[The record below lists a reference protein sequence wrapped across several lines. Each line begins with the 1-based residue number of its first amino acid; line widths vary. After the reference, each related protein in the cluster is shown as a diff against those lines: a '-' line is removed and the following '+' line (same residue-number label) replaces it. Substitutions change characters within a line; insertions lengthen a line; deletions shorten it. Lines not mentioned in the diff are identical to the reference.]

1 MKKSLIFLTCFF
13 LLITTQTLNSK
24 EIRSMFGFYVD
35 IPDEYELLQNL
46 NLDDLIKENP
56 QLEMNREFFDEM
68 AAGSTKKDFNIEYFF
83 PTKFNAELNN
93 IYINHVE
100 YSIKELMVIDTNEV
114 CDGFRELFS
123 SLWKKPNLK
132 QLECK
137 KNPKEIKLKSP
148 VIFKFVHEGPF
159 RKTKLMNYY
168 LQVYKGYSTTISLLC
183 EIKNCN
189 LLYEDL
195 ISITNSIKK

>member
-1 MKKSLIFLTCFF
+1 MRKSLIFLTCFF

-56 QLEMNREFFDEM
+56 
-68 AAGSTKKDFNIEYFF
+68 
-83 PTKFNAELNN
+83 
-93 IYINHVE
+93 
-100 YSIKELMVIDTNEV
+100 
-114 CDGFRELFS
+114 
-123 SLWKKPNLK
+123 
-132 QLECK
+132 
-137 KNPKEIKLKSP
+137 KEIKLKSP

-168 LQVYKGYSTTISLLC
+168 LQVYKGNSTSISLLC
-183 EIKNCN
+183 EVKNCN
-189 LLYEDL
+189 LLYDDL